1 METTVVCRDCG
12 LIVVRKMYVG
22 DEPQTE
28 WFCPDCDPDNG
39 EDIELHQ
46 SNWMKTSPE
55 FAYDAQRGREWL
67 PPGFQECGPRQL
79 PREIPD
85 WVANRTLFEKII
97 KSHAQSQRYAAK
109 WAKIVYYYFSLGYPT
124 DLIASEMGIEIS
136 LVKNVIKKLRKR
148 AKRLAAKEQK
158 KAAEVMR
165 AQELLRQGNSERQ
178 IAKALNCSA
187 GKAHAL
193 AKLCKAA

>member
-1 METTVVCRDCG
+1 MHDD
-12 LIVVRKMYVG
+12 
-22 DEPQTE
+22 DEPPTE

-39 EDIELHQ
+39 EDVEPHQ

-67 PPGFQECGPRQL
+67 PRGFQECGPRQL
-79 PREIPD
+79 PRKVPE

-97 KSHAQSQRYAAK
+97 KSHAQSLRYQEK
-109 WAKIVYYYFSLGYPT
+109 WAKIAYYYFSLGYPT
-124 DLIASEMGIEIS
+124 DFIASEMEIKTNA
-136 LVKNVIKKLRKR
+136 VKSVIKKLRKR
-148 AKRLAAKEQK
+148 AERLAAKEQK

-165 AQELLRQGNSERQ
+165 AKELLRQDNSEWQ